1 MDKPVLIIYTG
12 GTIGMINDPV
22 TGALCPFDFDQIAKE
37 VPEIQE
43 FGFAIDSHTLPEIID
58 SSDVQPRLWKELCR
72 IIPRT
77 TTATGDSSCS
87 TARTRWPIRPRR

>member
-1 MDKPVLIIYTG
+1 MNKPVLIIYTG

-37 VPEIQE
+37 VPEIRE
-43 FGFAIDSHTLPEIID
+43 FDFSIDSHTLPEIID

-72 IIPRT
+72 IITENYDRYRGFVVLHGT
-77 TTATGDSSCS
+77 DTMA
-87 TARTRWPIRPRR
+87 